1 MPALQ
6 PHTQSSSDST
16 VTLSSLPDD
25 DLVRRVRAGD
35 GACFAVLV
43 RRYNQRLFRTAR
55 SIVRDDDEAEDVIQ
69 QAYVN
74 AYLHLDQFAERAQFS
89 TWLTRIAI
97 HEAWSRVRRQGRL
110 RQLDPAD
117 DEGQR
122 MTLFTSPAQDPEAR
136 AYGRELAAL
145 MEHAIAA
152 LPEMFRTVFML
163 RDVEGLSTQ
172 ETAACLGLN
181 EITVKTRLHRA
192 RGRLRRTLTATV
204 GASAA
209 SAFQF
214 DGARCDRVV
223 ATVMTRLE
231 ALHVDHAAPRQED
244 RPS

>member
-1 MPALQ
+1 MPALEAH
-6 PHTQSSSDST
+6 PQSSSDATAAALTSM
-16 VTLSSLPDD
+16 SDIA
-25 DLVRRVRAGD
+25 LVRRVRAGD
-35 GACFAVLV
+35 GACFAVLM

-110 RQLDPAD
+110 RQLDLAD
-117 DEGQR
+117 DEGRR
-122 MTLFTSPAQDPEAR
+122 MTHFTSPAQDPEAR
-136 AYGRELAAL
+136 AYRRELAAL

-152 LPEMFRTVFML
+152 LPEMFRTVLML

-172 ETAACLGLN
+172 ETAECLGLN

-223 ATVMTRLE
+223 AAVMHRLD
-231 ALHVDHAAPRQED
+231 ALRAAHHQED